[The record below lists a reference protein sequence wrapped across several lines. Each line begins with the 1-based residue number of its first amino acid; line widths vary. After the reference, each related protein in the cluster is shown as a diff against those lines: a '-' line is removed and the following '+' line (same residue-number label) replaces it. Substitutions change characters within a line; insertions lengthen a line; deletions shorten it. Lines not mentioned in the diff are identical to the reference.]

1 MKLQKILVALANPE
15 EATPILEAAIAV
27 AKAHSSSLRLFHCLQ
42 APQLDYPPVADP
54 VATLNFYGTPDVGLE
69 QFRREQTLQE
79 EEAAQAWLQAYC
91 QQATDQGVIA
101 DFACSLMPPGPALCE
116 AAQTW
121 KADLIMVGRR
131 GRSRL
136 TELLLGS
143 VSNHVV
149 HHAPCSVWVV
159 QEPPAQEIS
168 QG

>member
-1 MKLQKILVALANPE
+1 MKLQKILVALAHAE
-15 EATPILEAAIAV
+15 EADPILEAAIAL

-69 QFRREQTLQE
+69 QFRREQSLKE
-79 EEAAQAWLQAYC
+79 EAAAQAWLQTYC
-91 QQATDQGVIA
+91 QQAAAQGVIA
-101 DFACSLMPPGPALCE
+101 DFECSAMPPGPALCE
-116 AAQTW
+116 AAKAW
-121 KADLIMVGRR
+121 KADLIIVGRR
-131 GRSRL
+131 GRSGL

-143 VSNHVV
+143 VSSHVV

-168 QG
+168 